1 MHLSKFWTAVVAV
14 AYPVA
19 ADYPTVKTYD
29 THDYYA
35 LHIDPTTSPHDL
47 AAPLGLEVDG
57 PLGHLQDHYLFKT
70 VKHNNDIVDDAIQE
84 LRRRRR
90 KRDAVFE
97 PHVLDSVLLNQKQ
110 QLKQR
115 LFKRIVPSPLPIG
128 ERSRADPAAS
138 VNPPR
143 EDNMVLRGQEIANT
157 LGIKDPIW
165 DEQWHLYNPVQP
177 GNDLNATDLWK
188 EGITGKN
195 ATVCFV
201 DDGIDMDSEDLKAN
215 YFAQGSYDFNDKGPE
230 PRPRLSD
237 DKHGTRC
244 AGEVSAVK
252 NNVCGV
258 GVAWDSKVAALRI
271 LSAAISDADEATAM
285 TYGFQDNMIYSCS
298 WGPPDDGRSMDAP
311 GILIRRAMVTAIQ
324 QGRGGLG
331 TVYVFAAG
339 NGAAADDNCN
349 FDGYTNSIYSIT
361 VGAIDRK
368 GNHPYYSESCSAQ
381 LVVTYSSGSG
391 DSIHTTD
398 VGANGQ
404 NKCYS
409 GHGGTSAAGPLAVGV
424 YALALQV
431 KPDLTWRDMQWLTV
445 LTAVPLDNPSD
456 WQETSLGRKFSHEY
470 GYGKLDAWQFVTAA
484 KTYTN
489 VKPQAWY
496 FGPWMHVKEKIP
508 QGDAGLASHFE
519 ITQEM
524 LTKSNLERIEHVTV
538 TMNVEH
544 TRRGDLSVELR
555 SPTGIVSHLSTARR
569 NDGANAGYKDW
580 TFMSVAHWGETGI
593 GTWTV
598 VVKDTNVNQNDG
610 TFTDW
615 RIKLWGEC
623 IDPQVQGILPMPQED
638 DDADH
643 DRIDAP
649 AHTITISR
657 PTDTATA
664 PPGNPS
670 DHVDRPVNS
679 KSSSSPAA
687 PVTLS
692 DSSTTLV
699 VDPHASTAAPTTL
712 SSSTAIASQPEDEV
726 SNPTTTVPFTTPTSA
741 APSSSSTPTTTDL
754 PDTFLP
760 SPFPTFG
767 VSKKSQIW
775 IYAALALI
783 LLFVV
788 GVAAYLWLTRRRKRR
803 NLRDAY
809 EFDTLATDEDA
820 LMEGERGAG
829 GRGVGGRRKKRAREL
844 YDAFAEGS
852 EEEEVFSLGDE
863 EDEEDEDGEGGGGER
878 RRGEDGLEGFSGRYT
893 DREKGGRSSD
903 EILGGMSEKHG

>member
-1 MHLSKFWTAVVAV
+1 MHLFKFWTAVVAIV
-14 AYPVA
+14 STVDAE
-19 ADYPTVKTYD
+19 YPTRKTYD

-35 LHIDPTTSPHDL
+35 LHVDPATSPHDL
-47 AAPLGLEVDG
+47 AAHLGLEVDG
-57 PLGHLQDHYLFKT
+57 PLGHLQHHYLFKT
-70 VKHNNDIVDDAIQE
+70 ITHDHDIVDNAIQE
-84 LRRRRR
+84 LKRQRR

-97 PHVLDSVLLNQKQ
+97 PHILDSILLSQKQ
-110 QLKQR
+110 QLKKR
-115 LFKRIVPSPLPIG
+115 LFKRLVPPALPVD
-128 ERSRADPAAS
+128 ERSRADLAAS

-143 EDNMVLRGQEIANT
+143 EDNMMIKGKEIADS
-157 LGIKDPIW
+157 LSIKDPIW
-165 DEQWHLYNPVQP
+165 NEQWHLFNALQP
-177 GNDLNATDLWK
+177 GNDLNVTDLWK

-201 DDGIDMDSEDLKAN
+201 DDGIDMDSPDLKAN
-215 YFAQGSYDFNDKGPE
+215 YFAEGSYDFNDKGPE

-252 NNVCGV
+252 NDVCGV

-285 TYGFQDNMIYSCS
+285 TYGFQSNQIYSCS

-368 GNHPYYSESCSAQ
+368 GQHPYYSESCSAQ
-381 LVVTYSSGSG
+381 LVVTYSSGNG

-398 VGANGQ
+398 VGVNGQ

-431 KPDLTWRDMQWLTV
+431 RPDLTWRDMQWLTV
-445 LTAVPLDNPSD
+445 LSAVPLDNPSD
-456 WQETSLGRKFSHEY
+456 WQETPLGKKFSHMY
-470 GYGKLDAWQFVTAA
+470 GYGKLDAWQLVTMA
-484 KTYTN
+484 KNYTN

-496 FGPWMHVKEKIP
+496 FGPWMHVKKQIP
-508 QGDAGLASHFE
+508 QGEAGLASQFK

-524 LTKSNLERIEHVTV
+524 LKASNFERVEHVTV
-538 TMNVEH
+538 TMNVDH
-544 TRRGDLSVELR
+544 SRRGDLSVELR
-555 SPTGIVSHLSTARR
+555 SPSGIVSHLSTARR
-569 NDGANAGYKDW
+569 NDAASSGYADW
-580 TFMSVAHWGETGI
+580 TFMSVAHWGETGL

-598 VVKDTNVNQNDG
+598 VVKDTSVNQNEG

-623 IDPQVQGILPMPQED
+623 IDPEVQGILPMPNEE

-643 DRIDAP
+643 DRVDAP
-649 AHTITISR
+649 AHTITISK

-679 KSSSSPAA
+679 KSSSIAA
-687 PVTLS
+687 TPVTLS
-692 DSSTTLV
+692 DSKTTFV
-699 VDPHASTAAPTTL
+699 VDPQASTAAPTA
-712 SSSTAIASQPEDEV
+712 SSSAAVSSALPSQPEDEV
-726 SNPTTTVPFTTPTSA
+726 SEPSA
-741 APSSSSTPTTTDL
+741 TATAPVSEPSATTTDI

-767 VSKKSQIW
+767 VSKKTQIW
-775 IYAALALI
+775 IYAAIVLI
-783 LLFVV
+783 LVFV
-788 GVAAYLWLTRRRKRR
+788 GGIGAYIWITRRQKRR

-809 EFDTLATDEDA
+809 EFDTLPTDEDA
-820 LMEGERGAG
+820 MLNGNGVAG
-829 GRGVGGRRKKRAREL
+829 GRGGKRKKRAREL

-852 EEEEVFSLGDE
+852 EEDEVFSLGD
-863 EDEEDEDGEGGGGER
+863 DDDNDYEGGRPE
-878 RRGEDGLEGFSGRYT
+878 EGLEGFSGRYT
-893 DREKGGRSSD
+893 DKPSREQDKGVRSSD
-903 EILGGMSEKHG
+903 ESSGMNEKHS

>member
-1 MHLSKFWTAVVAV
+1 MHLSKLWTAIVAV
-14 AYPVA
+14 ASTVA
-19 ADYPTVKTYD
+19 ADFPTVKTYD

-35 LHIDPTTSPHDL
+35 VHVDPATSPHEL
-47 AAPLGLEVDG
+47 AAHLDLEFDS
-57 PLGHLQDHYLFKT
+57 PLGHLQDHYLLKT
-70 VKHNNDIVDDAIQE
+70 IKHDHDIVDNAVQE

-90 KRDAVFE
+90 KRGAVFE
-97 PHVLDSVLLNQKQ
+97 PHVLDSVLLSQKQ
-110 QLKQR
+110 QLKKR
-115 LFKRIVPSPLPIG
+115 LFKRDVPPSIPIQD
-128 ERSRADPAAS
+128 RSRVDLADSP
-138 VNPPR
+138 NPPR
-143 EDNMVLRGQEIANT
+143 EDNMVLRGKEIADSLN
-157 LGIKDPIW
+157 IKDPIW
-165 DEQWHLYNPVQP
+165 NEQWHLYNPLQP
-177 GNDLNATDLWK
+177 GHDLNATELWK

-195 ATVCFV
+195 TTVCFV

-215 YFAQGSYDFNDKGPE
+215 YFPEGSYDFNDKGPE

-252 NNVCGV
+252 NDVCGV

-311 GILIRRAMVTAIQ
+311 GILIRKAMVTAIQ

-331 TVYVFAAG
+331 TIYVFAAG

-398 VGANGQ
+398 VGVNGE

-431 KPDLTWRDMQWLTV
+431 KPDLTWRDMQWLSV
-445 LTAVPLDNPSD
+445 MTAVPLDNPSD
-456 WQETSLGRKFSHEY
+456 WQETPLGKKFSHMY
-470 GYGKLDAWQFVTAA
+470 GYGKIDAWQLVTAA

-496 FGPWMHVKEKIP
+496 FGPWMHVKKNIP
-508 QGDAGLASHFE
+508 QGDEGLASQFE
-519 ITQEM
+519 ITEDM
-524 LTKSNLERIEHVTV
+524 LKKSNLERVEHVTV

-555 SPTGIVSHLSTARR
+555 SPSGIVSHLSTARR
-569 NDGANAGYKDW
+569 NDAAPSGYTDW
-580 TFMSVAHWGETGI
+580 TFMSVAHWGETGL
-593 GTWTV
+593 GVWTV
-598 VVKDTNVNQNDG
+598 VVKDTNVNQNEG
-610 TFTDW
+610 TFVDW

-623 IDPQVQGILPMPQED
+623 IDPDIQGILPMPSED

-679 KSSSSPAA
+679 KTSSDTGGHI
-687 PVTLS
+687 TLS
-692 DSSTTLV
+692 DSSTTSV
-699 VDPHASTAAPTTL
+699 VNPSASTGEPTASVL
-712 SSSTAIASQPEDEV
+712 PSFSASVSQPEDEV
-726 SNPTTTVPFTTPTSA
+726 SNPTATASVPTDQASATPSDT
-741 APSSSSTPTTTDL
+741 

-767 VSKKSQIW
+767 VSKKTQIW

-783 LLFVV
+783 LVFVV
-788 GVAAYLWLTRRRKRR
+788 GVGVYLWLTRRRKRR

-809 EFDTLATDEDA
+809 EFDTLPTDEDG
-820 LMEGERGAG
+820 LMNGNGVAG
-829 GRGVGGRRKKRAREL
+829 GRGNKRKKRAREL

-852 EEEEVFSLGDE
+852 EEEEVFSLGDD
-863 EDEEDEDGEGGGGER
+863 EDEEDGER
-878 RRGEDGLEGFSGRYT
+878 RQEEGLEGFSGRYT
-893 DREKGGRSSD
+893 DKVSGEHERGRSSD
-903 EILGGMSEKHG
+903 EILGTSEKPR

>member
-1 MHLSKFWTAVVAV
+1 MHLHKLWIAATALACT
-14 AYPVA
+14 VA
-19 ADYPTVKTYD
+19 ADYPTVQTYD

-35 LHIDPTTSPHDL
+35 LHVDPATSPHHL
-47 AAPLGLEVDG
+47 AAHLGLELDG
-57 PLGHLQDHYLFKT
+57 PIGHLKDHYLFKST
-70 VKHNNDIVDDAIQE
+70 KHDHDIVENAKEE

-90 KRDAVFE
+90 KRHFNWE
-97 PHVLDSVLLNQKQ
+97 PHILDSVLLNQKQ
-110 QLKQR
+110 ELRQR
-115 LFKRIVPSPLPIG
+115 LFKRVPPSPRPLD
-128 ERSRADPAAS
+128 ERSRADLALAA
-138 VNPPR
+138 PGTPTR
-143 EDNMVLRGQEIANT
+143 EDNMVLRGKEIANS
-157 LGIKDPIW
+157 LDIRDPIW
-165 DEQWHLYNPVQP
+165 NEQWHLYNPVQS
-177 GNDLNATDLWK
+177 GNDLNVTDVWK

-195 ATVCFV
+195 TTVCFV
-201 DDGIDMDSEDLKAN
+201 DDGIDMDNPDLKNN
-215 YFAQGSYDFNDKGPE
+215 YFAKGSYDFNDKGPE

-237 DKHGTRC
+237 DNHGTRC

-252 NNVCGV
+252 NDVCGV

-271 LSAAISDADEATAM
+271 LSAAISDADEAAAM

-331 TVYVFAAG
+331 TIYVFAAG
-339 NGAAADDNCN
+339 NGAASDDNCN

-361 VGAIDRK
+361 VGAIDRT
-368 GNHPYYSESCSAQ
+368 GSHPYYSESCSAQ

-391 DSIHTTD
+391 DNIHTTD
-398 VGANGQ
+398 RITNGES
-404 NKCYS
+404 KCS
-409 GHGGTSAAGPLAVGV
+409 SSHGGTSAAGPLAVGV

-431 KPDLTWRDMQWLTV
+431 RPDLTWRDMQWLSV

-456 WQETSLGRKFSHEY
+456 WQDTALGKKFSHMY
-470 GYGKLDAWQFVTAA
+470 GYGKLDAWQFVDMA
-484 KTYTN
+484 KNYTN

-496 FGPWMHVKEKIP
+496 FGPWMHVKKNIP
-508 QGDAGLASHFE
+508 QGEQGLASQFE
-519 ITQEM
+519 ITKQMLQE
-524 LTKSNLERIEHVTV
+524 SNLERVEHVTV

-555 SPTGIVSHLSTARR
+555 SPTGVVSHLSTARR
-569 NDGANAGYKDW
+569 NDAAAAGYVDW
-580 TFMSVAHWGETGI
+580 TFMSVAHWGESGI

-598 VVKDTNVNQNDG
+598 VLKDTVENEHQG
-610 TFTDW
+610 TFVDW

-623 IDPQVQGILPMPQED
+623 IDPAIQGILPLPEET

-679 KSSSSPAA
+679 K
-687 PVTLS
+687 T
-692 DSSTTLV
+692 
-699 VDPHASTAAPTTL
+699 
-712 SSSTAIASQPEDEV
+712 SSSTLIASSASTSPTALPSQPEDEV
-726 SNPTTTVPFTTPTSA
+726 SQPIATTTADLSSSPSAVSPTAS
-741 APSSSSTPTTTDL
+741 PSSTDL

-767 VSKKSQIW
+767 VRKRTQIW

-783 LLFVV
+783 LAFVLALGCYLFW
-788 GVAAYLWLTRRRKRR
+788 ARRRARR
-803 NLRDAY
+803 NVRDAY
-809 EFDTLATDEDA
+809 EFDTLPGEEDFHDDDDDEGA
-820 LMEGERGAG
+820 RGNGAG
-829 GRGVGGRRKKRAREL
+829 AGAAAGRARRKKRAREL

-852 EEEEVFSLGDE
+852 EEEVFSLG
-863 EDEEDEDGEGGGGER
+863 EDEEDEDEGGEGYGGGGR
-878 RRGEDGLEGFSGRYT
+878 
-893 DREKGGRSSD
+893 
-903 EILGGMSEKHG
+903 EKHG